1 MDVEG
6 LLFTTSWWGDWLKFV
21 LLLLVTHALIRLI
34 FVLLAC
40 RRSGIKV
47 RLIVWRWEEVDA
59 LLYYLSLWL
68 LAAGGTRISTIY
80 LILRRLALLILVRLL
95 LLF

>member
-1 MDVEG
+1 MDDEG

-40 RRSGIKV
+40 RRPGIEV
-47 RLIVWRWEEVDA
+47 RLITWRWEEIDA
-59 LLYYLSLWL
+59 CLRYLKLLL
-68 LAAGGTRISTIY
+68 LVAGGTRVSTIY